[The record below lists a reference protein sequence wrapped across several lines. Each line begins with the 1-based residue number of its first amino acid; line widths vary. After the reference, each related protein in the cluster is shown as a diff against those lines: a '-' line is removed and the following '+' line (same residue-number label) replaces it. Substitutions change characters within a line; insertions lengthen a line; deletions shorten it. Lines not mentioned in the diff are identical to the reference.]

1 VILDNRKNIHHST
14 NMLNNIS
21 LYNIKN
27 EVDDINFLNKRDVRQ
42 QQSPATGVY
51 IRPFLFPF
59 PSSYFPFSSIP
70 SPTLLRLNKLKM
82 LPRLSFGLELGEDD
96 GVILDHTLLRRRSW
110 IPLPVSGTSAL
121 GEKRGSEGRPVRILL
136 DRNKGCK
143 G

>member
-1 VILDNRKNIHHST
+1 MTLTFSIRGMYDNNRAQRQGS
-14 NMLNNIS
+14 IS
-21 LYNIKN
+21 
-27 EVDDINFLNKRDVRQ
+27 
-42 QQSPATGVY
+42 A
-51 IRPFLFPF
+51 PFPLPF
-59 PSSYFPFSSIP
+59 PSSYFPFSFVP
-70 SPTLLRLNKLKM
+70 SSTLLRLNKLKM